1 VGKSKFRS
9 VVTTPPNFNLLITYL
24 ARLRSGFFVPVA
36 HALPA
41 CLSDDSY
48 VEPIPH
54 GLHLGSYSFDDSYV
68 EPIRVTKVTGCLM
81 LCFLGVML
89 CFLGVMLSVSV

>member
-1 VGKSKFRS
+1 MGKSKFRS

-48 VEPIPH
+48 VEPI
-54 GLHLGSYSFDDSYV
+54 
-68 EPIRVTKVTGCLM
+68 RVTKVTGCLM